1 MHHIWQN
8 YSLFFM
14 MKKFDVDKLIFKAFG
29 SKTGRFNYFLSLLII
44 VVGFYYFFEYYDP
57 NTCHV
62 CHPIMSFPWKDLIGL
77 LVIIA
82 LGGFYSCFLFCM
94 MATDEGYCYGPII
107 IPILFTLFYV
117 IQTRKRCHDVGES
130 GWRFLL
136 PIYSPL
142 LILFLSP
149 EIEVDEE
156 PEKSS
161 FLMVLWKSKW
171 LILILVLMVAYIY
184 CENLVHIRMHNAL

>member
-1 MHHIWQN
+1 
-8 YSLFFM
+8 M
-14 MKKFDVDKLIFKAFG
+14 MKKWDVDKIILRTFDG
-29 SKTGRFNYFLSLLII
+29 KTDRFNYFLSLLIL

-117 IQTRKRCHDVGES
+117 IQTIKRCHDVGES
-130 GWRFLL
+130 GWRFLIPL
-136 PIYSPL
+136 YSSL
-142 LILFLSP
+142 LLRFMAP
-149 EIEVDEE
+149 EIEIDQE
-156 PEKSS
+156 PEKPSA
-161 FLMVLWKSKW
+161 FMVLWKSKW
-171 LILILVLMVAYIY
+171 LILVLTLMAAYIY
-184 CENLVHIRMHNAL
+184 SENLEHIRMHNAL

>member
-1 MHHIWQN
+1 
-8 YSLFFM
+8 M

-82 LGGFYSCFLFCM
+82 LGGFYSCFLFCLL
-94 MATDEGYCYGPII
+94 ATDERYCDGPIV

-117 IQTRKRCHDVGES
+117 VQTIKRCHDVGES

-142 LILFLSP
+142 LILFLSA

-156 PEKSS
+156 PERTSLIK
-161 FLMVLWKSKW
+161 VLWKSKW
-171 LILILVLMVAYIY
+171 LILILVLMAAYIY
-184 CENLVHIRMHNAL
+184 RENLVHIRMHNAL

>member
-1 MHHIWQN
+1 
-8 YSLFFM
+8 
-14 MKKFDVDKLIFKAFG
+14 MKGFDIDKLIIVSLG
-29 SKTGRFNYFLSLLII
+29 GKTGRFNYFLSLLII
-44 VVGFYYFFEYYDP
+44 VVGFYYFFEHYDP
-57 NTCHV
+57 NTC
-62 CHPIMSFPWKDLIGL
+62 L
-77 LVIIA
+77 A
-82 LGGFYSCFLFCM
+82 LGGFYSCFLFCLL
-94 MATDEGYCYGPII
+94 ATDERYCDGPIV

-117 IQTRKRCHDVGES
+117 VQTIKRCHDVGES

-171 LILILVLMVAYIY
+171 LILILVLMAAYIY
-184 CENLVHIRMHNAL
+184 RENLEHIRMHNAL

>member
-1 MHHIWQN
+1 
-8 YSLFFM
+8 

-29 SKTGRFNYFLSLLII
+29 GKTGRFNYFLSLLIV
-44 VVGFYYFFEYYDP
+44 VVGFNFFLEYYNP

-62 CHPIMSFPWKDLIGL
+62 CYPIMSFPWRDLIEMFVMLGL
-77 LVIIA
+77 GSVYTCILVC
-82 LGGFYSCFLFCM
+82 LL
-94 MATDEGYCYGPII
+94 ATDERYCDGPIV

-117 IQTRKRCHDVGES
+117 VQTIKRCHDIGES

-156 PEKSS
+156 PEKTS

-171 LILILVLMVAYIY
+171 LILILVLMAAYIY
-184 CENLVHIRMHNAL
+184 RENLEHIRMHNAL

>member
-1 MHHIWQN
+1 
-8 YSLFFM
+8 
-14 MKKFDVDKLIFKAFG
+14 MKGFDIDKLIIG
-29 SKTGRFNYFLSLLII
+29 SLGGKTGRFNYFLSLLII
-44 VVGFYYFFEYYDP
+44 VVGFFYFFEHYDP

-62 CHPIMSFPWKDLIGL
+62 CFPIMRFPWGELVGL
-77 LVIIA
+77 LFILA
-82 LGGFYSCFLFCM
+82 LGGFYSCFLFCLL
-94 MATDEGYCYGPII
+94 ATDERYCDGPII

-117 IQTRKRCHDVGES
+117 VQTIKRCHDIGES

-184 CENLVHIRMHNAL
+184 CENLEHIRMHNAL

>member
-1 MHHIWQN
+1 
-8 YSLFFM
+8 M
-14 MKKFDVDKLIFKAFG
+14 MKKSDVCNNNLRLFG
-29 SKTGRFNYFLSLLII
+29 GQTGRFNYFLSLLII
-44 VVGFYYFFEYYDP
+44 VVGFYYFFEHYDP

-62 CHPIMSFPWKDLIGL
+62 CFPIMRFPWRDLIEMFVMLGL
-77 LVIIA
+77 GSVYTCILVC
-82 LGGFYSCFLFCM
+82 S
-94 MATDEGYCYGPII
+94 MATDERYCDGPII

-117 IQTRKRCHDVGES
+117 VQTIKRCHDIGEP

-142 LILFLSP
+142 LTLFLP
-149 EIEVDEE
+149 AEIEVDEE

-171 LILILVLMVAYIY
+171 LILILVLMAAYIY
-184 CENLVHIRMHNAL
+184 RENLEHIRMHNAL